1 MEKLL
6 DATSLSCEGRDEH
19 HRQTSCPRYP
29 DPTHL
34 GNAPLP
40 TSSSPFTSNPSSLP
54 TASCQSLNS
63 PSSNI
68 TPPSEEEL
76 SEHFR
81 IRLGRNSNNAR
92 VGNLVRVAQ
101 GFWDSHQPTLGLTDF
116 NFEFVK
122 SLVLEHLVQ
131 QKSQWEKLPTKVGK
145 KRKDVALE
153 LVAPGLGLSKADA
166 RLLYQKRRIYISLI
180 QKKGPGFILVLG
192 KGVASM

>member
-19 HRQTSCPRYP
+19 RRQTSCPRHP

-34 GNAPLP
+34 RNAPLP

-68 TPPSEEEL
+68 TPPSEKEL

-81 IRLGRNSNNAR
+81 IRLGRSSADAH
-92 VGNLVRVAQ
+92 VENLVRVAR
-101 GFWDSHQPTLGLTDF
+101 GFWDSHQPRD
-116 NFEFVK
+116 NFEFVQ
-122 SLVLEHLVQ
+122 SLILEHLVQ
-131 QKSQWEKLPTKVGK
+131 QKSQWEGLRLKVGK
-145 KRKDVALE
+145 TRNDAALE
-153 LVAPGLGLSKADA
+153 LVAQERRLSKANA
-166 RLLYQKRRIYISLI
+166 RLLLHKRRIYISLI
-180 QKKGPGFILVLG
+180 QQKGPGFILVLG
-192 KGVASM
+192 NGVASM